1 MRLRS
6 PGTLAA
12 GAAALVLVAGGA
24 AALAASGS
32 GSPDPSTR
40 EPNIGRG
47 LAPTSIAGSV
57 VTRAVED
64 CELPVRLGDPLRA
77 AADYLGL
84 SVDELTNELEGG
96 ASLAEIATEHGKS
109 VDGLKQAL
117 IDAAKSDLDK
127 SVAAGDMTAEQEQQM
142 LSELRSHIEDFV
154 DRTGGAPFPPPKP
167 LPDKPPLGDPIAAP
181 AAYLGLSVDE
191 LAQELESGKSL
202 AEVANAQG
210 KSVDGLKQAMID
222 AAKSD
227 LDKSVAAGDMTAE
240 QEQQVLSQ
248 LSSQIDDFV
257 NGNGGLSIQIENGGP
272 TIQIGIHIGGPGS
285 DVALGGPY
293 KTAADYLGLSVEQ
306 LTNGLQAG
314 KSLADVAKEQG
325 KSVEGLKQALV
336 AAATAEIERSVDE
349 LVNEKGLPGPPC
361 GATVVGAGDIAASV
375 RGLASPGS
383 P

>member
-117 IDAAKSDLDK
+117 
-127 SVAAGDMTAEQEQQM
+127 
-142 LSELRSHIEDFV
+142 
-154 DRTGGAPFPPPKP
+154 
-167 LPDKPPLGDPIAAP
+167 
-181 AAYLGLSVDE
+181 
-191 LAQELESGKSL
+191 
-202 AEVANAQG
+202 
-210 KSVDGLKQAMID
+210 ID

-375 RGLASPGS
+375 RGIASPGS